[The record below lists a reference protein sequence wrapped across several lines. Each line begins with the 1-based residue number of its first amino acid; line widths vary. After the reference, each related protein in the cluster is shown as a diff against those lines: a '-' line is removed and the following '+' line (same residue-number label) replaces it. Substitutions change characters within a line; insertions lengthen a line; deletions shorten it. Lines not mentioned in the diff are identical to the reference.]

1 MGEENSN
8 KRKLEEEHESTK
20 KLRQDS
26 PDSADEDLNYLKESI
41 KKELT
46 KTFEDK
52 FERLEKE
59 LREVKQL
66 VKESCS
72 VPSSAA
78 QDAASK
84 MATAPKLQ
92 RKSINPFDKVEKEQE
107 ETQTESNK
115 EGQFGTNSNDTK
127 KPLFGSSSLRF
138 ATPLNSLASNTN
150 PAKTP
155 PDSKTAETSPKPVF
169 GVTTTFGN
177 NSSSNQVG
185 SKDSI
190 FGASSDSAEKS
201 ESTASNSTA
210 SFGSTFGANSKFSGA
225 FSNALKKKSF
235 LDGGASEK
243 SNSEEAQ
250 GKDESESR
258 SSAVPEQYKQVN
270 LAPVT
275 ELRTGEEDEK
285 SHFTA
290 TVKMFDLDLSNVKE
304 GWKERGL
311 GPLHLNQSLQDP
323 KQVRLVMRS
332 QGLLRVILNVKISP
346 ETKLLK
352 GLETSLTPGKY
363 LRFASLNEQGK
374 PVQNLLKFSSEALR
388 DELFTKVQELQDQIK
403 N

>member
-1 MGEENSN
+1 MGEENPN
-8 KRKLEEEHESTK
+8 KRKLEEEHELTK
-20 KLRQDS
+20 KLRQQS
-26 PDSADEDLNYLKESI
+26 PESADEDLDYLKESI

-46 KTFEDK
+46 KAFEDK
-52 FERLEKE
+52 FERLENE
-59 LREVKQL
+59 LLEIKKL
-66 VKESCS
+66 VKESCND
-72 VPSSAA
+72 SSLAV
-78 QDAASK
+78 QDAALRR
-84 MATAPKLQ
+84 ATAPKLQ
-92 RKSINPFDKVEKEQE
+92 RKSINPFDKVEKEQKE
-107 ETQTESNK
+107 VPTEST
-115 EGQFGTNSNDTK
+115 EGGQDETGSSDTK
-127 KPLFGSSSLRF
+127 KPLLGSSSLRF
-138 ATPLNSLASNTN
+138 ATPLNSLASNSN

-155 PDSKTAETSPKPVF
+155 PDSKTAEVSPKPVF
-169 GVTTTFGN
+169 GVTTTFGKNFSN
-177 NSSSNQVG
+177 NSLG
-185 SKDSI
+185 LKDSI
-190 FGASSDSAEKS
+190 FGASLESAEKS
-201 ESTASNSTA
+201 GSNASNSTA

-235 LDGGASEK
+235 LDGGDSEK
-243 SNSEEAQ
+243 FNSEEVQ
-250 GKDESESR
+250 ENDESDSR

-388 DELFTKVQELQDQIK
+388 DELFTKVRELQDQIK
-403 N
+403 D

>member
-8 KRKLEEEHESTK
+8 KRKLEEEHELTK

-72 VPSSAA
+72 VPSLAA

-185 SKDSI
+185 LKDSI
-190 FGASSDSAEKS
+190 FGASLDSAEKS